1 MVSLVSYVKSELE
14 RSYKVTK
21 SYHNVVYTV
30 SLSVLTNLRRKVPNS
45 FADFSLRIL
54 YNLL

>member
-21 SYHNVVYTV
+21 SYNIVVYTV